1 MFNTRQILTIS
12 AFSIALFST
21 AVYAQNAAIVNGKA
35 IPKAQLDKLI
45 QKSNQPDN
53 PQVRD
58 QAREMLVTRELIL
71 QEANNRGITQKESV
85 RDQLEQSKMGVLIA
99 AVFEDFVE
107 REGVTEAELKAAY
120 EQVKGQYTGKEYH
133 VEHILVEKEADAKA
147 LTAQIKAGGNFAQI
161 AKEKSKDP
169 GSAPNGGD
177 LGWVSDKALVPEFSK
192 AMVQLKKGQIT
203 DKPVKT
209 QYGWHIIKM
218 DDMRDVKAP
227 SMDEIKDQLKQMITA
242 DQNWQKAKFSEL
254 MQKLRAKAKI
264 QWANCYADLQTQANP
279 LGFFLANEKLDLAL
293 YWQDDDSSHHAQSRQ
308 YDSFDQFLH

>member
-12 AFSIALFST
+12 AFGIALFST

-218 DDMRDVKAP
+218 DDIRDVKAP
-227 SMDEIKDQLKQMITA
+227 SMEEIKDQLKQMITA

-264 QWANCYADLQTQANP
+264 Q
-279 LGFFLANEKLDLAL
+279 
-293 YWQDDDSSHHAQSRQ
+293 
-308 YDSFDQFLH
+308 

>member
-1 MFNTRQILTIS
+1 MLNTRQILTIS
-12 AFSIALFST
+12 AFSAALLSS

-35 IPKAQLDKLI
+35 IPKAQLDKLV

-71 QEANNRGITQKESV
+71 QEANNRGVMQKESV
-85 RDQLEQSKMGVLIA
+85 REQLEQSKMGIVIA

-107 REGVTEAELKAAY
+107 KEGVAESELKAAY
-120 EQVKGQYTGKEYH
+120 EQVKTQYTGKEYH

-147 LTAQIKAGGNFAQI
+147 ITAQIKAGGNFEQI

-177 LGWVSDKALVPEFSK
+177 LGWVSDKALVPDFSK

-209 QYGWHIIKM
+209 QYGWHIIKL
-218 DDMRDVKAP
+218 DDVRDVKAP
-227 SMDEIKDQLKQMITA
+227 SMEAVSYTHLTLPTIL
-242 DQNWQKAKFSEL
+242 L
-254 MQKLRAKAKI
+254 V
-264 QWANCYADLQTQANP
+264 
-279 LGFFLANEKLDLAL
+279 
-293 YWQDDDSSHHAQSRQ
+293 
-308 YDSFDQFLH
+308 

>member
-1 MFNTRQILTIS
+1 MLNTRQILTIS
-12 AFSIALFST
+12 AFSAALLST

-35 IPKAQLDKLI
+35 IPKAQLDKLV

-53 PQVRD
+53 QQVRD

-71 QEANNRGITQKESV
+71 QEANNRGVMQKESV
-85 RDQLEQSKMGVLIA
+85 REQLEQSKMGILIA
-99 AVFEDFVE
+99 AVFEDYVE
-107 REGVTEAELKAAY
+107 KEGVAESELKAAY
-120 EQVKGQYTGKEYH
+120 EQVKAQFTGKEYH

-147 LTAQIKAGGNFAQI
+147 ITAQIKAGGNFEQI

-169 GSAPNGGD
+169 GSAPKGGD

-192 AMVQLKKGQIT
+192 AMVQLKKGQVT

-209 QYGWHIIKM
+209 QYGWHIIKL
-218 DDMRDVKAP
+218 DDVRDVKAP
-227 SMDEIKDQLKQMITA
+227 SMEEIKDQLKQMITA

-264 QWANCYADLQTQANP
+264 Q
-279 LGFFLANEKLDLAL
+279 
-293 YWQDDDSSHHAQSRQ
+293 
-308 YDSFDQFLH
+308 

>member
-1 MFNTRQILTIS
+1 MLNTRQIVTIS
-12 AFSIALFST
+12 AFSVALLSST
-21 AVYAQNAAIVNGKA
+21 VFAQNAVIVNGKA
-35 IPKAQLDKLI
+35 IPKTQLDKLV

-53 PQVRD
+53 PQVRE

-71 QEANNRGITQKESV
+71 QEANNRGVMQKESV
-85 RDQLEQSKMGVLIA
+85 RDQLEQSKMGVLVA

-107 REGVTEAELKAAY
+107 REGVSESELKAAY
-120 EQVKGQYTGKEYH
+120 DQVKVQYTGKEYH
-133 VEHILVEKEADAKA
+133 VEHILVEKEQDAKA
-147 LTAQIKAGGNFAQI
+147 ITAQIKAGGNFEQI

-192 AMVQLKKGQIT
+192 AMVQLKKGQTT

-209 QYGWHIIKM
+209 QFGWHIIKL
-218 DDMRDVKAP
+218 DDVRDVKPP
-227 SMDEIKDQLKQMITA
+227 SMEEIKDQLKQMITA

-264 QWANCYADLQTQANP
+264 Q
-279 LGFFLANEKLDLAL
+279 
-293 YWQDDDSSHHAQSRQ
+293 
-308 YDSFDQFLH
+308 